1 MNMNIETYQ
10 VIIGFFL
17 PVIISTIARPNWP
30 KDLKYWVSF
39 GVVFIAA
46 MGEMFFSG
54 TFNLADIPGTVLS
67 ALAMTIGPYLIFWK
81 PSGLAE
87 GIEKRIGLKDKPSG
101 NEGV

>member
-1 MNMNIETYQ
+1 MNVNIETYQ
-10 VIIGFFL
+10 LVIGFFL
-17 PVIISTIARPNWP
+17 PVIISTIARPSWP

-39 GVVFIAA
+39 GVVFIVAL
-46 MGEMFFSG
+46 GDLFFSG
-54 TFNLADIPGTVLS
+54 KFILTDIPGTILS

-87 GIEKRIGLKDKPSG
+87 GIEKRIGLKDKSSS